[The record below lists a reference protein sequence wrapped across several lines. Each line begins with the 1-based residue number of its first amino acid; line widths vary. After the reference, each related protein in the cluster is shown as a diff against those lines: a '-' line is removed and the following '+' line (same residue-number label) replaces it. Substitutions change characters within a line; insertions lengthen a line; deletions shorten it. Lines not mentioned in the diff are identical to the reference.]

1 MAATSFNVQDVLQ
14 FWFPLPDNCDLQ
26 TLTRQ
31 WEWWFCAG
39 ADSEIIAHF
48 QPLLAQA
55 IADNLDSWSSNPQSR
70 LALIIILD
78 QFSRAIYRGTA
89 QAFAQDAKACSL
101 ALEGL
106 YFGHY
111 ATLKTPWEKTFFLL
125 PLRHSENLRNLN
137 LAVKL
142 ADTVAQEALPE
153 YRQLLTFLAAQV
165 RRHRDVIARFGRH
178 PHRNDILGRLSTREE
193 KEYLANNLPI
203 HPQPLPSQFAYLLAS
218 SLR

>member
-1 MAATSFNVQDVLQ
+1 MAATSVNVQDVLQ
-14 FWFPLPDNCDLQ
+14 FWFPIPDDCDVQ

-31 WEWWFCAG
+31 WEWWFRAG
-39 ADSEIIAHF
+39 ADSEIIKHF

-55 IADNLDSWSSNPQSR
+55 IKGKLESWSSNPQSR

-89 QAFAQDAKACSL
+89 QAFAQDDKACSL

-125 PLRHSENLRNLN
+125 PLGHSENLRNLN

-142 ADTVAQEALPE
+142 TNTLAQEVPPR
-153 YRQLLTFLAAQV
+153 YRQLLTFSAAQV
-165 RRHRDVIARFGRH
+165 RRHREVIARFGRH
-178 PHRNDILGRLSTREE
+178 PHRNEILGRLSTPEE
-193 KEYLANNLPI
+193 QEYLANTLPT
-203 HPQPLPSQFAYLLAS
+203 HQQPLPSQFAYLLAAA
-218 SLR
+218 LR